1 MDQSTQWHTCANCAS
16 FANWLNAAP
25 GEEEGG
31 KRGGEGP
38 FKIKVTCKNVN
49 RLVEATR
56 ERCYLLLALLL
67 GSAVY
72 DNDCYICGP
81 QFQRNM

>member
-1 MDQSTQWHTCANCAS
+1 MCELCVVCQLAERRTGGGGG
-16 FANWLNAAP
+16 
-25 GEEEGG
+25 GEE
-31 KRGGEGP
+31 GGEGP

-67 GSAVY
+67 GGAVY